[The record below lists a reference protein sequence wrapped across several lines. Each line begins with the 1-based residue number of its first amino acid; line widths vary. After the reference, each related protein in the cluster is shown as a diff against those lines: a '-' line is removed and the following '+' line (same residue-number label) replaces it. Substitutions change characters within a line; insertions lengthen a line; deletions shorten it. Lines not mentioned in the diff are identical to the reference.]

1 MGTWSVEVSQRFLTQ
16 GPSEMKE
23 HSCLQRTGCRLRPVG
38 LRVVLPILRERV
50 YRQVECSD
58 LQLDDV
64 ARRRDGTSRYL
75 CKHVA
80 PSSSHPA
87 SCLLAPHHLKREGA
101 TADGQTQ
108 TDQVQTQKAMEVKT
122 LANVRSALE
131 TGTLIDLVP
140 EQAGL

>member
-1 MGTWSVEVSQRFLTQ
+1 MECRGKSALSYSRTVGNEGAQLFATNRMQAAACGLESGISNSQRRGIPQ
-16 GPSEMKE
+16 
-23 HSCLQRTGCRLRPVG
+23 
-38 LRVVLPILRERV
+38 
-50 YRQVECSD
+50 QVERGD

-80 PSSSHPA
+80 PSSSRPA
-87 SCLLAPHHLKREGA
+87 SCLLAPHHLNREGA
-101 TADGQTQ
+101 TADEQTQ
-108 TDQVQTQKAMEVKT
+108 TDQAQTQKAMEVKT